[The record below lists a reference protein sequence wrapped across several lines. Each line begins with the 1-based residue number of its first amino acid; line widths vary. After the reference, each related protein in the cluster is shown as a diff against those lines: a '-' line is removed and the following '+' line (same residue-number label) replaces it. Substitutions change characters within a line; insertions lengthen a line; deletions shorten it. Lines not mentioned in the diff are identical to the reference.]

1 MVFQNPP
8 GASSRR
14 GRIEPDAAL
23 LVKNDDHNAPPAERR
38 GERLTAPLLRLLP
51 GGRRVHEVRARR
63 T

>member
-38 GERLTAPLLRLLP
+38 GERLTTPLLRLLP
-51 GGRRVHEVRARR
+51 GGRRGS
-63 T
+63 